1 MVAKLGTFLAM
12 TEAAH
17 VTPDAAFTATR
28 TGGAFLYT
36 IGCQMNELDSE
47 LALGTLSA
55 DGLRVADNAAD
66 ADVLLVNTCSVREK
80 AEEKAYSWLG
90 RMKML
95 KRQRPELIIGVLGCM
110 AQKEGQLI
118 FRRAPYVDIV
128 AGTAHFTRIDEYV
141 RQVRASGQRILAV
154 GRDEEVRTE
163 KRLKARELRH
173 SAFVAVMRGCDHH
186 CTYCVVPNTRGM
198 EQSRPLEEIVE
209 ECKLLV
215 GEGTQEI
222 TLLGQNIDSYG
233 KRLQPRRRTL
243 AELLYAV
250 ADIPGVKRLR
260 FVTSHPS
267 DLKPELFQAFKDLPN
282 LMPYLHFPAQSG
294 SNEVLKRM
302 RRGYTHERYMELVQI
317 ARETVPDMGLAGD
330 TIVGFCGETE
340 ADFLRTVELHEK
352 TRYQTAYIFMYSERD
367 FTPAK
372 DIGLADDVPFEEKKR
387 RINHLMQ
394 LQREWAKAENQKR
407 VGQVVEVFG
416 EGASDKNPGKQ
427 TGRNPQHQIVVA
439 ESGRDLQGQFYRVK
453 ITHATDAALYG
464 ELV

>member
-1 MVAKLGTFLAM
+1 M
-12 TEAAH
+12 TN
-17 VTPDAAFTATR
+17 AFM
-28 TGGAFLYT
+28 YT

-47 LALGTLSA
+47 LALGVLA
-55 DGLRVADNAAD
+55 EDGVTPVDD
-66 ADVLLVNTCSVREK
+66 PKQADVVLVNTCSVREK

-90 RMKML
+90 RMKLL
-95 KRQRPELIIGVLGCM
+95 KRNRPELIVGVLGCM

-128 AGTAHFTRIDEYV
+128 AGTAHFTRVNEYV
-141 RQVRASGQRILAV
+141 EQVRKSGKRILAV
-154 GRDEEVRTE
+154 GRDEEVQTE
-163 KRLKARELRH
+163 KRLKARETRH

-209 ECKLLV
+209 ECRILV

-233 KRLQPRRRTL
+233 KRLTPRRRSL

-250 ADIPGVKRLR
+250 ADIPGLKRLR

-267 DLKPELFQAFKDLPN
+267 DLKPELFQAFKDLPQ

-302 RRGYTHERYMELVQI
+302 RRGYTFERYMELVQV
-317 ARETVPDMGLAGD
+317 ARETVPDIGLAGD
-330 TIVGFCGETE
+330 TIVGFCGETDE
-340 ADFLRTVELHEK
+340 DFERTVELHRQ
-352 TRYQTAYIFMYSERD
+352 TRYQTSYIFMYSERD
-367 FTPAK
+367 YTPARK
-372 DIGLADDVPFEEKKR
+372 LGLPDDVPLEVKKR
-387 RINHLMQ
+387 RINHLMK
-394 LQREWAKAENQKR
+394 LQKQWAIEENQRR
-407 VGQVVEVFG
+407 VGQTLEVFG
-416 EGASDKNPGKQ
+416 EGPSERNPDKQQGRSPHNQ
-427 TGRNPQHQIVVA
+427 VVIVDSGRN
-439 ESGRDLQGQFYRVK
+439 LKGQFYNVQISR
-453 ITHATDAALYG
+453 ATDAALYG